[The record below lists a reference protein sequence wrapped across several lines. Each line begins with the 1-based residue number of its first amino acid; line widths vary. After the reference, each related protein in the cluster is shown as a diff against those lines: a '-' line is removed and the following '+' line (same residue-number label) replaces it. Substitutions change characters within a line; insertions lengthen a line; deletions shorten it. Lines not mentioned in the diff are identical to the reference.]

1 MILDNTKSDGKK
13 KLWNTIWN
21 QAMTNCLKKNDRVA
35 IQIPQNDSKGGII
48 EFYYTIAELEQLLI

>member
-1 MILDNTKSDGKK
+1 
-13 KLWNTIWN
+13 
-21 QAMTNCLKKNDRVA
+21 MTNCLKKNDRVA